1 MSVGERPAI
10 PSTPDTPDTG
20 EPTRRP
26 SSVNLTVFVASA
38 AIVLAFAIWALAA
51 PETAE
56 TVINEVRNFITR
68 WFGWWYFILATAIV
82 GLVVFLGVSKYGRYR
97 LGPEESRPEYSLFTW
112 TSMLFA
118 AGIGIDLM
126 FFSVAEPVTH
136 FLNPPTGAAE
146 TNFAAR
152 EAVTWTVFHYGITGW
167 AMYALM
173 GGALAY
179 FAFRHNLPLTI
190 RAALYPIFGKRVEG
204 RWGDAIDVAA
214 VLGTIFGIATSLGI
228 GVVQLNFGLNEIFGI
243 EQGKA
248 AQIGLIALSVVIA
261 TASATSG
268 VDKGIRR
275 LSEINVILAIGML
288 IYITVAKDA
297 DFLLNGLVQNAGDY
311 VSTFADRTLDT
322 FAWDQVNPQPG
333 NDARA
338 FVDGWTLFFWAWWV
352 AWAPFVGLFL
362 ARISRGRTLRQF
374 VFGVLVVPFS
384 FILVWISIFGNS
396 ALQAARGDKDFAETT
411 ASAPEA
417 GFYSLLEQ
425 YPGAT
430 LLIGIATITGLLF
443 YVTSADSGSLVMG
456 NFTSR
461 LDDPMAD
468 CSRSLRIFWSV
479 AIGLLTLSMLFAGG
493 GDGSILTLQAATVI
507 MGLPFSF
514 VLGLIGISLLR
525 AVRTESYKLDSYR
538 TTLPKVIAVGRGP
551 TEQSSWRHRL
561 IGTLRFPGRI
571 ATRRYITA
579 TVVPAM
585 HEVAEQFG
593 REGVSATVDESA
605 ANEGLPSPR
614 LIVKLADV
622 PAFEYCVWP
631 VSAPTPTYAVR
642 SQRSDDRYFRCEVY
656 LTEGSQG
663 YSLSGY
669 TREQII
675 GDILDQYERHLGYLH
690 LRDSASD
697 HHDHTAVDHD
707 PDTSGPAAGSAS
719 AGTVAETDIPD
730 SDPEGAPAP

>member
-1 MSVGERPAI
+1 MSAGERPAV
-10 PSTPDTPDTG
+10 PSTPATPDTG
-20 EPTRRP
+20 EPSRRP

-38 AIVLAFAIWALAA
+38 VIVLAFAIWALAA
-51 PETAE
+51 PAAAE

-228 GVVQLNFGLNEIFGI
+228 GVVQLNFGLSEIFGI

-275 LSEINVILAIGML
+275 LSEINVILAILML
-288 IYITVAKDA
+288 IYITIAKDA

-311 VSTFADRTLDT
+311 VSTFADRTMDT

-396 ALQAARGDKDFAETT
+396 ALAVARGDQEFAETT
-411 ASAPEA
+411 ASTPEA

-461 LDDPMAD
+461 LEDPMAD

-525 AVRTESYKLDSYR
+525 AVRNESYKLDSFR

-551 TEQSSWRHRL
+551 TEQSSWRQRL

-571 ATRRYITA
+571 ATRKFITA

-614 LIVKLADV
+614 LIVELADV

-690 LRDSASD
+690 LRDSAAD
-697 HHDHTAVDHD
+697 HHDHTDVD
-707 PDTSGPAAGSAS
+707 PETSDPAAGSAN

>member
-1 MSVGERPAI
+1 M
-10 PSTPDTPDTG
+10 
-20 EPTRRP
+20 
-26 SSVNLTVFVASA
+26 
-38 AIVLAFAIWALAA
+38 
-51 PETAE
+51 
-56 TVINEVRNFITR
+56 
-68 WFGWWYFILATAIV
+68 
-82 GLVVFLGVSKYGRYR
+82 
-97 LGPEESRPEYSLFTW
+97 
-112 TSMLFA
+112 
-118 AGIGIDLM
+118 
-126 FFSVAEPVTH
+126 
-136 FLNPPTGAAE
+136 
-146 TNFAAR
+146 
-152 EAVTWTVFHYGITGW
+152 
-167 AMYALM
+167 
-173 GGALAY
+173 
-179 FAFRHNLPLTI
+179 
-190 RAALYPIFGKRVEG
+190 
-204 RWGDAIDVAA
+204 
-214 VLGTIFGIATSLGI
+214 LGTIFGIATSLGI

-275 LSEINVILAIGML
+275 LSEINVILAIAML

-322 FAWDQVNPQPG
+322 FAWDQVNPPPG

-396 ALQAARGDKDFAETT
+396 ALAVARGDQEFAETT
-411 ASAPEA
+411 ASTPEA

-461 LDDPMAD
+461 LADPMAD
-468 CSRSLRIFWSV
+468 CQRSLRIFWSV

-514 VLGLIGISLLR
+514 VLGLIGGVSLLR
-525 AVRTESYKLDSYR
+525 AVRNESYKLDSFR
-538 TTLPKVIAVGRGP
+538 HTLPKVIAVGRGP
-551 TEQSSWRHRL
+551 TEQASWRQRL
-561 IGTLRFPGRI
+561 VGTLRFPRSCRDPQVHHRDGSPGDARGR
-571 ATRRYITA
+571 R
-579 TVVPAM
+579 
-585 HEVAEQFG
+585 
-593 REGVSATVDESA
+593 
-605 ANEGLPSPR
+605 
-614 LIVKLADV
+614 
-622 PAFEYCVWP
+622 
-631 VSAPTPTYAVR
+631 AVR
-642 SQRSDDRYFRCEVY
+642 P
-656 LTEGSQG
+656 G
-663 YSLSGY
+663 
-669 TREQII
+669 
-675 GDILDQYERHLGYLH
+675 RHLGDGRRVGRQRGSAVTAPHRPTGRRPGLRVLRVAGLRADAH
-690 LRDSASD
+690 LRGPLAALRRPVLPVRGVPDRGLAGIFAVGGVQPRTDHRRHPRPVRTASGLPPSA
-697 HHDHTAVDHD
+697 
-707 PDTSGPAAGSAS
+707 
-719 AGTVAETDIPD
+719 
-730 SDPEGAPAP
+730 

>member
-396 ALQAARGDKDFAETT
+396 ALQAARGDKEFAETT

-585 HEVAEQFG
+585 HEVAAQFG

>member
-396 ALQAARGDKDFAETT
+396 ALQAARGDKEFAETT

>member
-1 MSVGERPAI
+1 MSDDASPLDR
-10 PSTPDTPDTG
+10 STPHHPDTG
-20 EPTRRP
+20 PPQRRTG
-26 SSVNLTVFVASA
+26 SVNVAVFTASA
-38 AIVLAFAIWALAA
+38 VIVLAFAIWALAA
-51 PETAE
+51 PGTAE
-56 TVINEVRNFITR
+56 NVIGEVRDFITR

-82 GLVVFLGVSKYGRYR
+82 GLVVFLGLSKYGRYR

-136 FLNPPTGAAE
+136 FLMPPTGDPE
-146 TNFAAR
+146 TNSAAR
-152 EAVTWTVFHYGITGW
+152 EAVTWTVFHYGVTGW

-190 RAALYPIFGKRVEG
+190 RAALYPIFGKRIEG

-228 GVVQLNFGLNEIFGI
+228 GVVQLNFGLSEIFGI
-243 EQGKA
+243 SQGKA
-248 AQIGLIALSVVIA
+248 AQIGLIVLSVVIA
-261 TASATSG
+261 TASAISG

-275 LSEINVILAIGML
+275 LSEINVILAIFLLM
-288 IYITVAKDA
+288 YITVARDA

-311 VSTFADRTLDT
+311 VATFADRTLNT
-322 FAWDQVNPQPG
+322 FAWDQVDPSPG

-384 FILVWISIFGNS
+384 FILLWISIFGNS
-396 ALQAARGDKDFAETT
+396 ALAVARGDKDFAETT

-417 GFYSLLEQ
+417 GFYSLLDQ

-430 LLIGIATITGLLF
+430 LLIGVATITGLLF

-456 NFTSR
+456 NFTSK
-461 LDDPMAD
+461 LDGPMTD
-468 CSRSLRIFWSV
+468 CSRPVRIFWSV

-514 VLGLIGISLLR
+514 VLGMIGYSLLK
-525 AVRTESYKLDSYR
+525 AVRTESMKLDSFR

-551 TEQSSWRHRL
+551 TEQSSWRQRL
-561 IGTLRFPGRI
+561 IGTLRFPGRV
-571 ATRRYITA
+571 ATRRFLTA
-579 TVVPAM
+579 TVIPAM
-585 HEVAEQFG
+585 HEVAEQFSG
-593 REGVSATVDESA
+593 EGIPASVDESEQ
-605 ANEGLPSPR
+605 NEGLPSPR
-614 LIVKLADV
+614 LIVELADA
-622 PAFEYCVWP
+622 PRFEYCVWP
-631 VSAPTPTYAVR
+631 VSAPTPSFAVR

-690 LRDSASD
+690 LRDAAAD
-697 HHDHTAVDHD
+697 THDHSPD
-707 PDTSGPAAGSAS
+707 PVPADD
-719 AGTVAETDIPD
+719 AGTGSSAAPSTETADT
-730 SDPEGAPAP
+730 DPEGAPAP

>member
-1 MSVGERPAI
+1 MSDDARPHHHSTGDI
-10 PSTPDTPDTG
+10 IDSSPSDPPHPEAG
-20 EPTRRP
+20 R
-26 SSVNLTVFVASA
+26 SSVNLAVFITSA
-38 AIVLAFAIWALAA
+38 TIVLAFAIWALVS
-51 PETAE
+51 PDTAE
-56 TVINEVRNFITR
+56 SVINDVREFISR

-82 GLVVFLGVSKYGRYR
+82 GVVVFLGASKYGRYR

-112 TSMLFA
+112 TAMLFA

-136 FLNPPTGAAE
+136 FLNPPTGPGE
-146 TNFAAR
+146 TNAAAR
-152 EAVTWTVFHYGITGW
+152 EAVTWTVFHYGVTGW

-228 GVVQLNFGLNEIFGI
+228 GVVQLNYGLNEIFGI
-243 EQGKA
+243 SQGKA
-248 AQIGLIALSVVIA
+248 AQIGLIVLSVVIA

-275 LSEINVILAIGML
+275 LSELNVILAIVL
-288 IYITVAKDA
+288 LVYILVAGKT
-297 DFLLNGLVQNAGDY
+297 DFLLNGLTQNAGDY

-322 FAWDQVNPQPG
+322 FAWDQVNPTPG
-333 NDARA
+333 NDARG

-362 ARISRGRTLRQF
+362 ARISRGRTMRQF

-384 FILVWISIFGNS
+384 FILLWISIFGNS
-396 ALQAARGDKDFAETT
+396 ALEVARGDQGFAETT
-411 ASAPEA
+411 ASTPEA

-425 YPGAT
+425 YPGST

-461 LDDPMAD
+461 LPDPMAD
-468 CSRSLRIFWSV
+468 CARSVRIFWSV

-514 VLGLIGISLLR
+514 VLGLICISLLR
-525 AVRTESYKLDSYR
+525 AVRNESYKLDSFR
-538 TTLPKVIAVGRGP
+538 TTLPKVIAAGRGSS
-551 TEQSSWRHRL
+551 EHGSWRQRL
-561 IGTLRFPGRI
+561 VGTLRYPGPST
-571 ATRRYITA
+571 TRKFITRS
-579 TVVPAM
+579 VVPAM
-585 HEVAEQFG
+585 REVADEFAKG
-593 REGVSATVDESA
+593 GIAARVDESA
-605 ANEGLPSPR
+605 SNEGLPSPR
-614 LIVKLADV
+614 LIVELAQE
-622 PAFEYCVWP
+622 PRFEYCVWP
-631 VSAPTPTYAVR
+631 MSAPTPTYAVL

-663 YSLSGY
+663 YSLNAY
-669 TREQII
+669 NREQVI

-690 LRDSASD
+690 LRRSATDS
-697 HHDHTAVDHD
+697 H
-707 PDTSGPAAGSAS
+707 
-719 AGTVAETDIPD
+719 DIPVVD
-730 SDPEGAPAP
+730 TPDAEPEGTPAP

>member
-1 MSVGERPAI
+1 MSAGERPAV
-10 PSTPDTPDTG
+10 PSTPATPDTG
-20 EPTRRP
+20 EPARP
-26 SSVNLTVFVASA
+26 RSTVNLTVFVASA

-51 PETAE
+51 PAAAE
-56 TVINEVRNFITR
+56 SVINEVRDFITR

-82 GLVVFLGVSKYGRYR
+82 GLVVFIGASKYGRYR

-152 EAVTWTVFHYGITGW
+152 EAVTWTVFHYGVTGW

-228 GVVQLNFGLNEIFGI
+228 GVVQLNFGLSEIFGI

-311 VSTFADRTLDT
+311 VSTFADRTMDT

-374 VFGVLVVPFS
+374 IFGVLVVPFS
-384 FILVWISIFGNS
+384 FILLWISIFGNS
-396 ALQAARGDKDFAETT
+396 ALAVARGDQEFAETT
-411 ASAPEA
+411 ASTPEA
-417 GFYSLLEQ
+417 GFYSLLDQ

-461 LDDPMAD
+461 LSGPMED
-468 CSRSLRIFWSV
+468 CSTSLRIFWSV

-525 AVRTESYKLDSYR
+525 AVRNESYKLDSFR
-538 TTLPKVIAVGRGP
+538 ATLPKVIAVGRGP
-551 TEQSSWRHRL
+551 TEQSSWRQRL
-561 IGTLRFPGRI
+561 IGTLRFPGRV
-571 ATRRYITA
+571 ATRKFITA

-593 REGVSATVDESA
+593 REGVSATVDESE

-614 LIVKLADV
+614 LIVELADV

-690 LRDSASD
+690 LRDSAAD
-697 HHDHTAVDHD
+697 HHDHTEVD
-707 PDTSGPAAGSAS
+707 PDTSGAAGDAAN

-730 SDPEGAPAP
+730 SNPEGAPAP

>member
-1 MSVGERPAI
+1 MDDGAAPHSEPLSEPPAETH
-10 PSTPDTPDTG
+10 PEAARGTTN
-20 EPTRRP
+20 R
-26 SSVNLTVFVASA
+26 VVFGTSA

-51 PETAE
+51 PEAAE
-56 TVINEVRNFITR
+56 TVIGDVRDFITQ
-68 WFGWWYFILATAIV
+68 WFGWWYFILATGIV
-82 GLVVFLGVSKYGRYR
+82 ALVVFLGVSRYGRYR

-112 TSMLFA
+112 TAMLFA

-136 FLNPPTGAAE
+136 FLTPPVGPAE
-146 TNFAAR
+146 TNEAAR
-152 EAVTWTVFHYGITGW
+152 EAVTWTVFHYGVTGW

-243 EQGKA
+243 PQGKA
-248 AQIGLIALSVVIA
+248 AQIGLIVLSVVIA

-275 LSEINVILAIGML
+275 LSELNVVLAIL
-288 IYITVAKDA
+288 LLVYILVAGRS
-297 DFLLNGLVQNAGDY
+297 DFLLNGLAQNTGDY
-311 VSTFADRTLDT
+311 ISTFLDRTLDT
-322 FAWDQVNPQPG
+322 FAWDQINPPPG
-333 NDARA
+333 NDATA

-384 FILVWISIFGNS
+384 FILLWISIFGNS
-396 ALQAARGDKDFAETT
+396 ALEVARGDATFAEVT
-411 ASAPEA
+411 ASTPEA
-417 GFYSLLEQ
+417 GFYTLLEQ
-425 YPGAT
+425 YPGAP
-430 LLIGIATITGLLF
+430 LLIGVATITGLLF

-461 LDDPMAD
+461 LPDPMAD
-468 CSRSLRIFWSV
+468 CARSLRIFWSL

-493 GDGSILTLQAATVI
+493 ADGSILTLQAATVI

-514 VLGLIGISLLR
+514 VLALIGVSLLR
-525 AVRTESYKLDSYR
+525 SVRNESYKTDSYR
-538 TTLPKVIAVGRGP
+538 TTLPKVIAAGRGP
-551 TEQSSWRHRL
+551 AEHGSWRQRL
-561 IGTLRFPGRI
+561 LGTLRYPGPA
-571 ATRRYITA
+571 ATDRFITR
-579 TVVPAM
+579 TILPAM
-585 HEVAEQFG
+585 REVAGEFAK
-593 REGVSATVDESA
+593 EGITATVDESA
-605 ANEGLPSPR
+605 SNEGLPSPR
-614 LIVKLADV
+614 LIVDLAHEPRFD
-622 PAFEYCVWP
+622 YCVWP
-631 VSAPTPTYAVR
+631 VSAPTPTYAVL

-656 LTEGSQG
+656 LSEGSQG
-663 YSLSGY
+663 YSLNGY
-669 TREQII
+669 GKEQII
-675 GDILDQYERHLGYLH
+675 GDVLDQYERHLGYLH
-690 LRDSASD
+690 LRRSANGHQTTD
-697 HHDHTAVDHD
+697 
-707 PDTSGPAAGSAS
+707 
-719 AGTVAETDIPD
+719 TVADVPD
-730 SDPEGAPAP
+730 SDPEGTPAP

>member
-190 RAALYPIFGKRVEG
+190 RAALYPLFGKRVEG

-396 ALQAARGDKDFAETT
+396 ALEAARGDKDFAETT

>member
-1 MSVGERPAI
+1 MSAGERPAV
-10 PSTPDTPDTG
+10 PSTPASPDTG
-20 EPTRRP
+20 EPSRRP

-51 PETAE
+51 PAAAE
-56 TVINEVRNFITR
+56 TVINDVRDFITR

-136 FLNPPTGAAE
+136 FLTPPTGVPE
-146 TNFAAR
+146 SNFAAR

-275 LSEINVILAIGML
+275 LSEINVILAIVML
-288 IYITVAKDA
+288 VYITVAKDA
-297 DFLLNGLVQNAGDY
+297 GFLLNGLVQNAGDY

-322 FAWDQVNPQPG
+322 FAWDQMNPAPG
-333 NDARA
+333 QDARA

-374 VFGVLVVPFS
+374 IFGVLVVPFS
-384 FILVWISIFGNS
+384 FILIWISIFGNS
-396 ALQAARGDKDFAETT
+396 ALAVARGDQEFAETT
-411 ASAPEA
+411 ASTPEA

-430 LLIGIATITGLLF
+430 LLIGVATITGLLF

-461 LDDPMAD
+461 LTDPMAD
-468 CSRSLRIFWSV
+468 CQRSLRIFWSV

-514 VLGLIGISLLR
+514 VLGLIGVSLLR
-525 AVRTESYKLDSYR
+525 AVRNESYKLDSFR

-551 TEQSSWRHRL
+551 TEHGSWRQRL
-561 IGTLRFPGRI
+561 VGTLRFPGRV

-593 REGVSATVDESA
+593 REGVTATVDESA
-605 ANEGLPSPR
+605 VNEGLPSPR
-614 LIVKLADV
+614 LIVELADV

-669 TREQII
+669 NREQII

-690 LRDSASD
+690 LRDSAAD
-697 HHDHTAVDHD
+697 HHDPAADL
-707 PDTSGPAAGSAS
+707 PDTVAGTGSPN
-719 AGTVAETDIPD
+719 AGTVAEADIPD